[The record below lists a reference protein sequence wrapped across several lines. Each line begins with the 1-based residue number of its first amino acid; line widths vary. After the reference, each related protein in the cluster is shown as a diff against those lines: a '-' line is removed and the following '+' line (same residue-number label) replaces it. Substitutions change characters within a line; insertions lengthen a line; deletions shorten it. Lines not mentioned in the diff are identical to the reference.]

1 MTDCLFCKIAKREI
15 PASIVYEDGDL
26 VAFNDINPQAPL
38 HALIVPKRHIASLN
52 TLTAADDGLIG
63 AMARCAAKLA
73 ADRGYADH
81 GFRTVFNTNADA
93 GQTVFHVHM
102 HVLAGRRFNWPP
114 G

>member
-1 MTDCLFCKIAKREI
+1 MPDCLFCKIIKREI
-15 PASIVYEDGDL
+15 PATIVYEDDQL

-38 HALIVPKRHIASLN
+38 HALIVPKRHIASVN
-52 TLTAADDGLIG
+52 ALTPADDALIG

-81 GFRTVFNTNADA
+81 GFRTVINTNTDA
-93 GQTVFHVHM
+93 GQTVFHIHM
-102 HVLAGRRFNWPP
+102 HVLAGRRLGWPP